1 MAVRAVVACLLSQ
14 QVFAEMH
21 RGSMSMWA
29 STKDTLVGY
38 KSMGSACMFADK
50 KMGGLESV
58 TAQTP
63 YIKAKNYCA
72 VNRGLYGNGEVCG
85 RCYKLTYKGDHEQ
98 GLGRPGSHVVQV
110 VDSGSWAT
118 FDCHMTVFNK
128 ITDYDTGIFPVD
140 YEEVPCETSPEGPI
154 AGVLDDDYYWTKFV
168 FSNLRYPATAATIT
182 IGGKPHKMKL
192 IGGYWGA
199 WTGPI
204 KGPTD
209 IKVTEEN
216 GDKVSFHNCF
226 GGWKNR
232 KTGAACKTS
241 QSQSLVGAKAFP
253 RQSLSLM
260 RWEIDPSQ
268 L

>member
-85 RCYKLTYKGDHEQ
+85 RCYKL
-98 GLGRPGSHVVQV
+98 
-110 VDSGSWAT
+110 
-118 FDCHMTVFNK
+118 
-128 ITDYDTGIFPVD
+128 
-140 YEEVPCETSPEGPI
+140 
-154 AGVLDDDYYWTKFV
+154 
-168 FSNLRYPATAATIT
+168 
-182 IGGKPHKMKL
+182 
-192 IGGYWGA
+192 
-199 WTGPI
+199 
-204 KGPTD
+204 
-209 IKVTEEN
+209 
-216 GDKVSFHNCF
+216 
-226 GGWKNR
+226 
-232 KTGAACKTS
+232 
-241 QSQSLVGAKAFP
+241 
-253 RQSLSLM
+253 
-260 RWEIDPSQ
+260 
-268 L
+268 